1 VTAAGSTAGDG
12 GFAGVLAEL
21 RIKSLVGSLLLSCNQ
36 IAPASN
42 TTPANAD
49 PPDQIS
55 PHLTGVGSG
64 SAGAPIRFKAVGRLS
79 IFVQRSMI
87 SSTSVFK

>member
-1 VTAAGSTAGDG
+1 MAPVGSTAGDG
-12 GFAGVLAEL
+12 GFAGVMAEL
-21 RIKSLVGSLLLSCNQ
+21 GSKSLVGSLFLSYSQ
-36 IAPASN
+36 RPLASN
-42 TTPANAD
+42 TTPANAA

-55 PHLTGVGSG
+55 PHPTGVGLG
-64 SAGAPIRFKAVGRLS
+64 SADTSIRFKAVGRIS